1 MRRGTHDLINSVA
14 LGALMVLGGTQPGR
28 PVEAA
33 GTESGAIEVTGTITY
48 RFIEFLSGVPT
59 PFNPKQFRFRAI
71 IDDQRWFF
79 RTEPVTN
86 QANTFDYCEVAFDG
100 TNQYAVKS
108 IKSWVED
115 TKALG
120 RRVGSYTAF
129 GMVWREPVVH
139 FGYYNDELGPLW
151 LAYASAGYFRRLTDD
166 VVYCPPI
173 TALGPPQRWVR
184 DSSHHYRV
192 RVSPGPAPGV
202 VPAQATFLT
211 TNALPPDMQCLW
223 WSVGQWR
230 TSAVFTV
237 QHYTNLGRF
246 TVPLQ
251 AVVKTYAPYVHEPRK
266 RQVTL
271 LEWSS
276 YEVEAATVRPV
287 PAPAVWCPELP
298 EPTRISDYRFADR
311 AQGTVEAVSYQ
322 IQGRWYTDAE
332 VMQLPDYPRA
342 TSSLVTSGG
351 MPRAVR
357 AVVAAGLLAGA
368 VVYYLV
374 RKRRSLRAK

>member
-108 IKSWVED
+108 LKSWVED
-115 TKALG
+115 SKALG

-129 GMVWREPVVH
+129 GMVWREPVLR
-139 FGYYNDELGPLW
+139 FGYSDELAPLW
-151 LAYASAGYFRRLTDD
+151 LAYASAEYFQRLTNDII
-166 VVYCPPI
+166 YCFPI
-173 TALGPPQRWVR
+173 TALGPPERWVR
-184 DSSHHYRV
+184 DSSNHYRV
-192 RVSPGPAPGV
+192 RVSPGPVPGV
-202 VPAQATFLT
+202 VPAQVTFLT
-211 TNALPPDMQCLW
+211 TNALPPEMAWLW
-223 WSVGQWR
+223 WPVGQWR
-230 TSAVFTV
+230 TSAVFTA
-237 QHYTNLGRF
+237 QHYTNLDRF

-276 YEVEAATVRPV
+276 YEVEAAAVRPV

-298 EPTRISDYRFADR
+298 EPTRISDYRFVDR

-322 IQGRWYTDAE
+322 TQGRWHTDAE
-332 VMQLPDYPRA
+332 VMQLPEYRRA
-342 TSSLVTSGG
+342 TSSLVASGG
-351 MPRAVR
+351 MPAAVR
-357 AVVAAGLLAGA
+357 AVVAAGLLAGP

-374 RKRRSLRAK
+374 RKRRIQRAK